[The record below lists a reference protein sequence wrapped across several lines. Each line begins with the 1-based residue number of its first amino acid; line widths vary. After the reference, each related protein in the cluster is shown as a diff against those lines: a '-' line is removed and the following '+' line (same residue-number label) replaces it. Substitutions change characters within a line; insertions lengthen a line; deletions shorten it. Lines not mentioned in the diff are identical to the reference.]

1 MEIKLFKK
9 LILSVVLSKFKN
21 VVLTFSEEFG
31 EFLHILLLSKL
42 WEQLTFQMEQ
52 PEQNSESL
60 RRVFAQCCVLTVRLE
75 KPKHS

>member
-60 RRVFAQCCVLTVRLE
+60 RCVFAQCCVLTVRLE